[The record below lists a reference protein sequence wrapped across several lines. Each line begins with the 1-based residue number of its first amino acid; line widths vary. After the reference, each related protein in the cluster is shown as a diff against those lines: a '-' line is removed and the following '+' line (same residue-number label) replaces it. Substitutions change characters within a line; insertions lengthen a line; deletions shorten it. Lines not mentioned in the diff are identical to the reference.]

1 MALKRVLDT
10 NAVLYLMGGRL
21 AEPLPEGQ
29 YFASVVTEIELLSY
43 PSLDAAEEERI
54 RTFLSEITVVELTRE
69 VKEAAIQLR
78 RQHSLKLPDAIIA
91 ATASSLEAELLTND
105 HKLSQLPNISSR
117 QLRLREA

>member
-21 AEPLPEGQ
+21 AQPLPEGQ

-43 PSLDAAEEERI
+43 PSLDAAGEERI
-54 RTFLSEITVVELTRE
+54 RAFLSEITVVELTRE